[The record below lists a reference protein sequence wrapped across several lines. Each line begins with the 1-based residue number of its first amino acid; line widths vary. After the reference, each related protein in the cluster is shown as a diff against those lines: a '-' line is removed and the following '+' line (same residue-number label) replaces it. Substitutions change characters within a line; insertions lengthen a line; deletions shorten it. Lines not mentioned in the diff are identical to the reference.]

1 MEVLRD
7 IGKRI
12 FFINNCFD
20 YSHGHRALNPDKNS
34 DFCLTVILDLLVLHE
49 ANSSVN
55 FAATNNGKGILLVN
69 SNKSE
74 LVYRL
79 SRAAVFI

>member
-1 MEVLRD
+1 ME
-7 IGKRI
+7 
-12 FFINNCFD
+12 
-20 YSHGHRALNPDKNS
+20 ALNPDKNHYV
-34 DFCLTVILDLLVLHE
+34 CRTVILDLLVLHE

-55 FAATNNGKGILLVN
+55 FAATNNGKGISLVN
-69 SNKSE
+69 SNKSG